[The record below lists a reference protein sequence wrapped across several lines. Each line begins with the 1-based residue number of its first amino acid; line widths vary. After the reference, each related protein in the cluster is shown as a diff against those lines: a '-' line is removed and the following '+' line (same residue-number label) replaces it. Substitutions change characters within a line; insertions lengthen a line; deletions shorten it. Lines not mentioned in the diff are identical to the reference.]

1 MVMDGSTSARPSG
14 RSPRLLSNHR
24 EHLTVSCGELATRH
38 QRFHNLRGTP
48 VMDNGDG
55 GEFFLDQSDSTSHVP
70 SPLPG
75 GADNAW
81 GKGASAPSFVDHP
94 WRGDANRHHRCGDA
108 ASRSWRSSSLSA
120 NNSALRRAALAVKL
134 AAGNRER
141 RMQQMIMLSG
151 PAQRFRPITLREH
164 VRTLHAEG

>member
-1 MVMDGSTSARPSG
+1 
-14 RSPRLLSNHR
+14 
-24 EHLTVSCGELATRH
+24 
-38 QRFHNLRGTP
+38 
-48 VMDNGDG
+48 MDNGDG

-164 VRTLHAEG
+164 VRTLHAEGLTCGERGSSRESRRRPQRSDVHARSFRTFRYL